1 MAGSELL
8 EQWRITE
15 GWLREARL
23 RIAANSDSA
32 EDNLNNFEEYL
43 SHNELELALDE
54 LAEVAM
60 HSPQGHR
67 FWDSMVQA
75 AVSMKLDE
83 RSKAFAT
90 QWAAAREV

>member
-1 MAGSELL
+1 MTSSELL
-8 EQWRITE
+8 AQWKITE

-23 RIAANSDSA
+23 CIVVNSDSA
-32 EDNLNNFEEYL
+32 EDNLNSFKEYL

-60 HSPQGHR
+60 RSPQGHH
-67 FWDSMVQA
+67 FWDSMLQA
-75 AVSMKLDE
+75 AASMKLDE
-83 RSKAFAT
+83 PSKAFAT